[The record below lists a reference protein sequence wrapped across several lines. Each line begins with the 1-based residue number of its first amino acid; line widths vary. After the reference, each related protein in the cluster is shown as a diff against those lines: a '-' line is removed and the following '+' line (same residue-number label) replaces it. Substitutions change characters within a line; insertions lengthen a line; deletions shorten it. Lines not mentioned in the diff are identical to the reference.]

1 MAAAHLYMMEWPVRV
16 VDKKKSLDKETLELL
31 TCIMHLQLALGHTKE
46 LWEGQALRSNSD
58 F

>member
-1 MAAAHLYMMEWPVRV
+1 MAAVDDGVASFL
-16 VDKKKSLDKETLELL
+16 DKKKSLDKETLELL